1 MASLQADRARQEE
14 DVTRIN
20 AEIQKCYRDQHSQ
33 VAEAQAQND
42 QCMVQM
48 KADAATI
55 EEMKQTEKELRVGA
69 FRGQQEADVA
79 QLECRRIKGALEE
92 ARRMAAAA
100 AQEAS
105 QATDMMASAVAT
117 GRAEGDGRA
126 EKHAQEVALAESQR
140 DQGE

>member
-1 MASLQADRARQEE
+1 VRQEE

-33 VAEAQAQND
+33 VAQAQAQND

-69 FRGQQEADVA
+69 FRGQQEVDVA
-79 QLECRRIKGALEE
+79 QSECRRIEGELEE
-92 ARRMAAAA
+92 ARRIATAA

-105 QATDMMASAVAT
+105 KATDLMASAVAM
-117 GRAEGDGRA
+117 GRAEGHERVQ
-126 EKHAQEVALAESQR
+126 KQAQEVALAESQR
-140 DQGE
+140 DQGK